1 MTDREL
7 LENML
12 SEIKS
17 MKSDMQGMKT
27 DIQGVKSDMQGMK
40 DDIQGVKVD
49 MHGMQGDIQGMKID
63 MQSMKIQQQ
72 ENTSILRALEH
83 SAEVNKA
90 EHDRMFNDIDHMKGH
105 LKNIDESL
113 DAVKEILG
121 RHEVDIAVLKRR
133 PV

>member
-1 MTDREL
+1 MMDREL

-17 MKSDMQGMKT
+17 MKSDMQGMKD
-27 DIQGVKSDMQGMK
+27 DIQGVKSDMQ
-40 DDIQGVKVD
+40 
-49 MHGMQGDIQGMKID
+49 
-63 MQSMKIQQQ
+63 SMKIQQH
-72 ENTSILRALEH
+72 ENTLILKALDH

-90 EHDRMFNDIDHMKGH
+90 EHDRMFNDIDHMKGY
-105 LKNIDESL
+105 LKNIDENL

-121 RHEVDIAVLKRR
+121 RHEVGIAVLKRR